1 MQEVSTERK
10 VDVQAIKVQKL
21 FLNFLLKF
29 EMAIDPESSDPS
41 LSQPI
46 KLYHKLAKELQIND
60 KKTLYVDF
68 EHLRALDPTFEL
80 RECILSNYYRY
91 EPYLVKA
98 VTAFIQEIDPV
109 YAHDK
114 KDFYLAFY
122 NLSSVDRYYLIKPI
136 DYVISK
142 QLKLDD

>member
-1 MQEVSTERK
+1 MQENPTERK

-29 EMAIDPESSDPS
+29 EMALDPESSDPS
-41 LSQPI
+41 LSKPI

-68 EHLRALDPTFEL
+68 EYLRALDPTFEL
-80 RECILSNYYRY
+80 RECILSSYYRY

-98 VTAFIQEIDPV
+98 VTAFIQELDPV
-109 YAHDK
+109 YANDK
-114 KDFYLAFY
+114 KEFYIAFY
-122 NLSSVDRYYLIKPI
+122 NLSSVDRYYTIQPV
-136 DYVISK
+136 DYVISR
-142 QLKLDD
+142 QLKLVD